1 MERNSTSIW
10 KLRFAAL
17 GFGVLALIVVYGI
30 TQVYSNDVRLMYWSG
45 ATLLFWVAVW
55 LGRRKEDWLAA
66 LILALPS
73 LIAFSCLVLVEVSFL
88 WPHLLLWLATVAI
101 GLVFLKL
108 VRRRRGL
115 AIGLVAALVVSSVGY
130 CEFYIPRKLAHKFN
144 RFADSSAPA
153 FTLDPVSGGPVPLS
167 PTPGK
172 ILVIDFFSTSCAPCI
187 AELPELAAVRAEL
200 QNNRDIQFV
209 IAASELGNDT
219 PDRFRAFIERR
230 HVNIPLAFDAGGK
243 VHDSFGLHGVPAL
256 VVLDREGRVRLTRA
270 GYNSAETSL
279 HHDMVQFL
287 KSL

>member
-1 MERNSTSIW
+1 MERNSRSIW

-66 LILALPS
+66 LILVLPS

-130 CEFYIPRKLAHKFN
+130 CEFYIPRKLAHEFN

-153 FTLDPVSGGPVPLS
+153 FTLIPVSDGAVPLS

-187 AELPELAAVRAEL
+187 EELPELSAVRAEL
-200 QNNRDIQFV
+200 QRNHDIQFV

-219 PDRFRAFIERR
+219 PAVFEHSSRGDTSIFHSRSM
-230 HVNIPLAFDAGGK
+230 PAGKCTTALDCTACLRSWFSTGK
-243 VHDSFGLHGVPAL
+243 
-256 VVLDREGRVRLTRA
+256 A
-270 GYNSAETSL
+270 GS
-279 HHDMVQFL
+279 V
-287 KSL
+287 